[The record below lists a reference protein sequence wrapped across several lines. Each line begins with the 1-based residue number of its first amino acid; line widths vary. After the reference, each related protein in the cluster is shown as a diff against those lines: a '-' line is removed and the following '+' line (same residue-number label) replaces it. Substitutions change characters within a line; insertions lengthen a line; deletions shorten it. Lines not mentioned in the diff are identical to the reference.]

1 MNKPMKVMRFN
12 GTGRNRLRKGRRHPN
27 TALRAAAIVA
37 AVLVV
42 VAAVVFAV
50 VRFVVPALSASAE
63 PVLQPQTVEETEAK
77 EILTAGEAVRMELK
91 AGETKM
97 LTVPADVDIRKV
109 SFTSNNEEVLRVDAA
124 GRADALA
131 PGTATVTATD
141 GEYTAECSVTVGEA
155 AETKPLRERTTA
167 IITNVDLMNANKE
180 VSKDNLFNITVN
192 RRTNTVTVYT
202 YDSDGKYTVPVR
214 AMVCSCGKF
223 DAENITPTGE
233 YAIYFKE
240 KWHPLFGDVY
250 GQYVTG
256 FEGTY
261 LFHSVP
267 YHTEKKNDLETE
279 EFNKLGTNAS
289 MGCVRLT
296 VSDAKWIYE
305 NCAMNTP
312 VKVIDADA
320 SADPL
325 GTPAVVKISKDVKWD
340 PTDPDEKNPFSDK
353 NAEITGADDITLKV
367 GDSFDPMQGIGAK
380 DLCNNDITGRVK
392 LTGEVIPDKA
402 GTYYLTYSVKDD
414 LRMKAAVTRTVTVE

>member
-1 MNKPMKVMRFN
+1 MKVMRFN

-27 TALRAAAIVA
+27 TALRAAVTVA

-42 VAAVVFAV
+42 LAAGVYAFI
-50 VRFVVPALSASAE
+50 RFVLPALSNPTEQTAV
-63 PVLQPQTVEETEAK
+63 PLQIAETEAT
-77 EILTAGEAVRMELK
+77 EPVEVLRSGEALRMTLRAGEIQMLAVPSE
-91 AGETKM
+91 
-97 LTVPADVDIRKV
+97 VDIREV
-109 SFTSNNEEVLRVDAA
+109 TFTSDNEAVLRVDAA
-124 GRADALA
+124 GRVDALS
-131 PGTATVTATD
+131 PGTATITATAGD
-141 GEYTAECSVTVGEA
+141 YTAACEVNVGEP

-167 IITNVDLMNANKE
+167 IIANLDIMNANKA

-202 YDSDGKYTVPVR
+202 YDADGNYTVPVR

-223 DAENITPTGE
+223 DAENITPTGDFS
-233 YAIYFKE
+233 IYFKE
-240 KWHPLFGDVY
+240 KWHPLYGDVY

-256 FEGTY
+256 FEGSY

-267 YHTEKKNDLETE
+267 YHTEKKGDLETE

-289 MGCVRLT
+289 MGCVRMM
-296 VSDAKWIYE
+296 VSDVKWVYE

-325 GTPAVVKISKDVKWD
+325 GTPPTVKIAKDVKWD
-340 PTDPDEKNPFSDK
+340 PTDPDEKNPFTDK
-353 NAEITGADDITLKV
+353 TPEITGAEDITVKA
-367 GDSFDPMQGIGAK
+367 GDAFDPMQGIGAK
-380 DLCNNDITGRVK
+380 DICGNDITGRVK

-402 GTYYLTYSVKDD
+402 GVYYLTYSVKDP
-414 LRMKAAVTRTVTVE
+414 LRLKASVTCTVTVE